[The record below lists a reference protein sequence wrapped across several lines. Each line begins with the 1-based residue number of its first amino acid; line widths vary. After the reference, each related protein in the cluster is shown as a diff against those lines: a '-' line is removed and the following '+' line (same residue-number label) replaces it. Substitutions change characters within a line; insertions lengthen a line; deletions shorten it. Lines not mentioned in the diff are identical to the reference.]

1 MFFCDH
7 EKQFFCATS
16 ELDSNEF
23 CYLLFFEWYLV
34 QGCANRRRPNQKSIQ
49 FIDLLVNFD
58 PIQFNSLTC
67 RLNSIQFNSIHFK
80 SPSKWRQSIQFN
92 SNALQKWR
100 QSIQFN
106 SKSVFHVVQFNS
118 SQFSPI
124 KSNSIQFKSSFY
136 EAQVSRYFPFFGL
149 FLALLGTTRCSAPGK
164 PKEPE

>member
-1 MFFCDH
+1 MLGWLASISVGCV
-7 EKQFFCATS
+7 
-16 ELDSNEF
+16 
-23 CYLLFFEWYLV
+23 Y

-49 FIDLLVNFD
+49 FIDSLVNFD

-106 SKSVFHVVQFNS
+106 SKSFFFCGSIQFNS
-118 SQFSPI
+118 IQNRFSMWF
-124 KSNSIQFKSSFY
+124 NSIQVNSAQLNPIQFNSNRVFTRLKSVGIF
-136 EAQVSRYFPFFGL
+136 L
-149 FLALLGTTRCSAPGK
+149 FLAFFWRC
-164 PKEPE
+164 

>member
-1 MFFCDH
+1 MGSD
-7 EKQFFCATS
+7 
-16 ELDSNEF
+16 
-23 CYLLFFEWYLV
+23 

-92 SNALQKWR
+92 S
-100 QSIQFN
+100 
-106 SKSVFHVVQFNS
+106 KSVFHVVQFNS

-124 KSNSIQFKSSFY
+124 KSNSIRFKSSFY